1 VKLTRRARQ
10 QTLMIVDPVVKLP
23 LVERSSHRHPRFS
36 ATSYKLAWKIATH
49 WYNMLNSRGK

>member
-23 LVERSSHRHPRFS
+23 LAERSFHRHSRFS
-36 ATSYKLAWKIATH
+36 ATSYKLAWKIAMH
-49 WYNMLNSRGK
+49 